1 MFTLSN
7 LLWLLVA
14 GILLVYWWHSGSF
27 KGRARELAIAHC
39 LQFDL
44 QLLDQSMVIRGI
56 WPLRHGKN
64 GLALRRSYQFEF
76 TSTGEQRYQGVLVLE
91 GMNLKSIDLEAYKIP
106 ESNRDTGV

>member
-14 GILLVYWWHSGSF
+14 GLFLVYWWNSGSY

-39 LQFDL
+39 RQFDL
-44 QLLDQSMVIRGI
+44 QLLDQTVVIRGI
-56 WPLRHGKN
+56 WPVKSDDS
-64 GLALRRSYQFEF
+64 GLHLRRRYQFEF
-76 TSTGEQRYQGVLVLE
+76 TSTGEQRYQGILVLE

-106 ESNRDTGV
+106 GSDRGSDA